1 MVRAGASSVADTC
14 HVSSSIA
21 DLTAALAERIS
32 GPVYV
37 PGDAGYA
44 AEIAAHNTATV
55 HTPDVVVGV
64 TSGADVVG
72 AIRVAREH
80 GYQVSVQ
87 GTGHGA
93 DAPIDAGI
101 LISTRRLDRL
111 DIDAEARVATIGA
124 GVRWGA
130 VVAVAAEHGL
140 APITGSSPTVGCVGY
155 LLGGG
160 LGPLARS
167 HGFSSDYLVGLTVV
181 TGQGDLIDV
190 DRVSHP
196 DLLWAFR
203 GGKTGLGIVVE
214 VRVRL
219 VALRTLYAGSLLFAE
234 EHIGD
239 VLRTWLGWT
248 AHAHPLVTTSAAIVR
263 FPPFDSVPPPLRGR
277 RLLGLRFAYPG
288 AIADGERLAEPLRAA
303 APVYMDMLGE
313 LPASEVARIHNDPP
327 DPAPSWVVGMLLAGA
342 DHPFLDTLLHH
353 VGAGT
358 ASPFMV
364 SEYPSP
370 GIRDGP

>member
-130 VVAVAAEHGL
+130 VVAAAAEHGL

-190 DRVSHP
+190 DRDQSPGPAVGVP
-196 DLLWAFR
+196 GRQDRPRDRRRGACPARRAADAVRRLAAVR
-203 GGKTGLGIVVE
+203 GG
-214 VRVRL
+214 
-219 VALRTLYAGSLLFAE
+219 
-234 EHIGD
+234 
-239 VLRTWLGWT
+239 
-248 AHAHPLVTTSAAIVR
+248 AH
-263 FPPFDSVPPPLRGR
+263 RGR
-277 RLLGLRFAYPG
+277 AAHLARL
-288 AIADGERLAEPLRAA
+288 DGRRPPARDHERRHRPVPAVRRRPAA
-303 APVYMDMLGE
+303 AP
-313 LPASEVARIHNDPP
+313 
-327 DPAPSWVVGMLLAGA
+327 
-342 DHPFLDTLLHH
+342 
-353 VGAGT
+353 GT
-358 ASPFMV
+358 APAEPPIRV
-364 SEYPSP
+364 P
-370 GIRDGP
+370 GGHRGW